1 MNRPTTVL
9 ILLLGLAATAAAEPR
24 PPSPAPAAPADAMP
38 LLVPPAWLAAHLADP
53 GLVVLHVGDP
63 ASYAKQH
70 IAGAR
75 QVDLP
80 DISIFMP
87 PNGGLHLEM
96 LTPDD
101 LRHRLEALG
110 ISTGSRI
117 VVYPAEELASAT
129 RVVFTLDAAGLGD
142 RTALLDGGLPAWLR
156 DHRAVTTAAPPPRT
170 GKLAPLAMRPIIVD
184 ANTVLASLGK
194 PGFSVID
201 ARDRAF
207 YDGAQTGRSHER
219 SHRTGHIAGALSV
232 PFDSVFDP
240 QGVLRSADDLRARF
254 THAGVKP
261 GDTVIGYCH
270 IGQQA
275 TAMLFAARRA
285 GYRVLLYDGSFE
297 DWSLNHPAYPVETSA
312 GAARG
317 SEKAP

>member
-1 MNRPTTVL
+1 MNRPTPVL
-9 ILLLGLAATAAAEPR
+9 MLLLGLAATAAAEPR

-38 LLVPPAWLAAHLADP
+38 LVVSPAWLAARLADP

-63 ASYAKQH
+63 ASYARQH

-75 QVDLP
+75 QVDLS
-80 DISIFMP
+80 DISISMQ
-87 PNGGLHLEM
+87 GKDALHLE
-96 LTPDD
+96 LPPPDD
-101 LRHRLEALG
+101 LRHRLEGLG
-110 ISTGSRI
+110 ISAGSRI
-117 VVYPAEELASAT
+117 VVYFADEVASAT

-142 RTALLDGGLPAWLR
+142 RTAWLDGGLAAWLR
-156 DHRAVTTAAPPPRT
+156 DHRAVTTAAPPVRT
-170 GKLAPLAMRPIIVD
+170 GQLAPLAIRPIVVD
-184 ANTVLASLGK
+184 AGTVLASLGK

-219 SHRTGHIAGALSV
+219 AHRTGHIAGALSV

-254 THAGVKP
+254 ARAGVKP
-261 GDTVIGYCH
+261 GDAVIGYCH
-270 IGQQA
+270 VGQQA

-297 DWSLNHPAYPVETSA
+297 DWSRFHPDDPIEVSRGVQPET
-312 GAARG
+312 R
-317 SEKAP
+317 P